1 MVGKSAA
8 CETNIAIWKTV
19 FQIDRMTWKRL
30 AEQRLVELSKEFPA
44 VVVVGARQV
53 GKTTLARTAFSEAA
67 YKDLESPL
75 VRQRFAEDPAHELG
89 QLGALTILDEAQAV
103 PELFPAL
110 RGVIDAK
117 RADGQCHFCILG
129 SAQPA
134 LIQAVSESLAGR
146 IGVLELDPLMAA
158 ETGLPLTTHWLAGGF
173 PEALRGNFRNWWEPY
188 LSTVLQRDL
197 AAYGFRPD
205 AVFLRR
211 LLTMLATQQGGLLN
225 MSALGSSLGV
235 SHHTV
240 QHGLNLLEGV
250 FLIRRLPPF
259 FRNIRK
265 RLVKTPRVYIRD
277 TGLLHHLLHVSTAE
291 DLDNHPGRG
300 ASWEGFVIED
310 IVRRE
315 LLTHPFTQCS
325 FWRTA
330 TGQEVDL
337 VLDRGT
343 RRIAIEIKANSAGNP
358 DDARKLESMLD
369 DIGASE
375 GWLVGM
381 GGESIQL
388 NSRVRSVSL
397 DQVRDFSA

>member
-1 MVGKSAA
+1 M
-8 CETNIAIWKTV
+8 
-19 FQIDRMTWKRL
+19 FQIARMNWKRL
-30 AEQRLVELSKEFPA
+30 AEKRLTELSRQFPA

-53 GKTTLARTAFSEAA
+53 GKTTLARATFPSAA
-67 YKDLESPL
+67 YQDLESPL
-75 VRQRFAEDPAHELG
+75 VQLRFSEDPAHELS
-89 QLGALTILDEAQAV
+89 QLGPMTILDEAQAV
-103 PELFPAL
+103 ASLFPAL
-110 RGVIDAK
+110 RGVIDGR
-117 RADGQCHFCILG
+117 RADRECHFCMLG

-146 IGVLELDPLMAA
+146 IGLLELDPLTPA
-158 ETGLPLTTHWLAGGF
+158 ETGLPVPEHWLAGGF
-173 PEALRGNFRNWWEPY
+173 PEALRGNFRTWWEPY
-188 LSTVLQRDL
+188 LATVLQRDL

-205 AVFLRR
+205 AAFLRR

-225 MSALGSSLGV
+225 LSALGNSLGV

-250 FLIRRLPPF
+250 FLIRRLPPY

-265 RLVKTPRVYIRD
+265 RLVKTPRVFIRD
-277 TGLLHHLLHVSTAE
+277 TGLLHHLLHLANPT
-291 DLDNHPGRG
+291 DLDNHAGRG

-310 IVRRE
+310 VLRRE
-315 LLTHPFTQCS
+315 RLTHPFSQGY

-337 VLDRGT
+337 VLDRGAQ
-343 RRIAIEIKANSAGNP
+343 RIGIEVKANSAGNP
-358 DDARKLESMLD
+358 HDARKLEAMLD
-369 DIGASE
+369 DIGAAT

-388 NSRVRSVSL
+388 TPRVRSVSL
-397 DQVRDFSA
+397 DRMPDWLP